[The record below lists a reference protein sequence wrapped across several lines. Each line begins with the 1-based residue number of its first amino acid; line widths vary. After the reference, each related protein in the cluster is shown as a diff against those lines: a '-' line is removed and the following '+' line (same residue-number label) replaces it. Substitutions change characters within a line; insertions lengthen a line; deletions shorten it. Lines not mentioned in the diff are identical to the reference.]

1 MDNDKYYLTL
11 SGFLPV
17 KVRSL
22 YIKTTMDKIIEKKK
36 GWRRAFTKR
45 ALPWWIGA
53 GLAMV
58 IVYLIAIPSQSTLR
72 INGNT
77 ITMSEVKSGEFND
90 YIRLSGTVQPLVTIQ
105 ISPVEGGIVQEI
117 LIEEGTEV
125 KKGDEILRLSNDN
138 LDLQILNSEAELA
151 EKENILRNTQIQMEQ
166 DRLNVKQSKAEYQLN
181 VKRLKRTYEQQK
193 SLYDEKLIA
202 REEYLKAKEDYDLA
216 LDKLQIIIDKEV
228 QDSLFRSTQVERMRE
243 SLENMQL
250 NMRMIRKRKDN
261 LTIKAPIDGQLGIL
275 DAVLGENIGAGTKIG
290 QISDMSS
297 YKIEAQVD
305 EHYIDRV
312 VPGLKATFERQE
324 TVYNAALRKV
334 YPEVR
339 EGKFKADFKFEG
351 DTPDNIRS
359 GQTYYLNL
367 QLGSPEAAL
376 LIPRGSFFQK
386 TGGKWIYVVTP
397 DGTRAAKRE
406 IRIGRQNPQYYEV
419 LEGLTPGERVITSG
433 YDNYG
438 DNDVLILK

>member
-1 MDNDKYYLTL
+1 
-11 SGFLPV
+11 
-17 KVRSL
+17 
-22 YIKTTMDKIIEKKK
+22 MDKIIERPT
-36 GWRRAFTKR
+36 GWKAAFTRK
-45 ALPWWIGA
+45 ALPWWLGA
-53 GLAMV
+53 ALACLV
-58 IVYLIAIPSQSTLR
+58 IFLLVKPSHSTLR
-72 INGNT
+72 VSGDT
-77 ITMSEVKSGEFND
+77 ISVSEVKAGEFND

-105 ISPVEGGIVQEI
+105 ISPIEGGIVDAI
-117 LIEEGTEV
+117 LIEEGSQV

-193 SLYDEKLIA
+193 TLYEEKLIA
-202 REEYLKAKEDYDLA
+202 KEEYLKAKEDYDLA
-216 LDKLQIIIDKEV
+216 AEKLQIILDKEV

-243 SLENMQL
+243 SLENMQI

-275 DAVLGENIGAGTKIG
+275 DAVLGENIAAGTKIG

-297 YKIEAQVD
+297 YKIEAQID

-312 VPGLKATFERQE
+312 TPGLAATFERQSA
-324 TVYNAALRKV
+324 TFNASLRKV

-339 EGKFKADFKFEG
+339 DGKFKADFKFEG
-351 DTPDNIRS
+351 EVPENIRS

-367 QLGSPEAAL
+367 QLGSPEGAV

-386 TGGKWIYVVTP
+386 TGGKWVYVVSK
-397 DGTRAAKRE
+397 DGSKATKRE

-419 LEGLTPGERVITSG
+419 LEGLEPGEKVITSG
-433 YDNYG
+433 YDSFGENE
-438 DNDVLILK
+438 VLILQ

>member
-1 MDNDKYYLTL
+1 
-11 SGFLPV
+11 
-17 KVRSL
+17 
-22 YIKTTMDKIIEKKK
+22 MDKIIEKKS
-36 GWRRAFTKR
+36 GWKALFTKK
-45 ALPWWIGA
+45 ALPWWFGGA
-53 GLAMV
+53 LTILMLFLV
-58 IVYLIAIPSQSTLR
+58 LRPNRSTLR
-72 INGNT
+72 IDANT
-77 ITMSEVKSGEFND
+77 LSISEVSAGEFND

-105 ISPVEGGIVQEI
+105 ISPIEGGIVDAI
-117 LIEEGTEV
+117 LIEEGSQV
-125 KKGDEILRLSNDN
+125 RKGDEILRLSNDN

-181 VKRLKRTYEQQK
+181 TKRLKRTYEQQK
-193 SLYDEKLIA
+193 ALYEDKLIA
-202 REEYLKAKEDYDLA
+202 REDYLKAKEDYDLA
-216 LDKLQIIIDKEV
+216 LEKLQIILDKEV
-228 QDSLFRSTQVERMRE
+228 QDSLFRSTQIERMQE

-297 YKIEAQVD
+297 YKIEAQID

-312 VPGLKATFERQE
+312 TPGLAATFERQGS
-324 TVYNAALRKV
+324 TFNASLRKV

-339 EGKFKADFKFEG
+339 DGKFKADFKFEG
-351 DTPDNIRS
+351 EVPENIRS

-367 QLGSPEAAL
+367 QLGSPESAVL
-376 LIPRGSFFQK
+376 VPRGSFYQK
-386 TGGKWIYVVTP
+386 TGGKWRYVVNKE
-397 DGTRAAKRE
+397 GTKAVKRE

-419 LEGLTPGERVITSG
+419 LEGLEPGEKVITSG
-433 YDNYG
+433 YDSFG
-438 DNDVLILK
+438 DNEVLVF

>member
-1 MDNDKYYLTL
+1 MKW
-11 SGFLPV
+11 
-17 KVRSL
+17 RSKAVSL
-22 YIKTTMDKIIEKKK
+22 VVWWNSNLIIK
-36 GWRRAFTKR
+36 
-45 ALPWWIGA
+45 PN
-53 GLAMV
+53 
-58 IVYLIAIPSQSTLR
+58 QSTLR
-72 INGNT
+72 INGDTMT
-77 ITMSEVKSGEFND
+77 ISTVKQGEFND

-117 LIEEGTEV
+117 LIEEGSTV

-151 EKENILRNTQIQMEQ
+151 EKENFLRNTQIQMEQ
-166 DRLNVKQSKAEYQLN
+166 DRLNVKQQKAEYQLN
-181 VKRLKRTYEQQK
+181 VKRLRRTYEQQK
-193 SLYDEKLIA
+193 SLYEDKLIA

-216 LDKLQIIIDKEV
+216 LEKLQLIAEKEI
-228 QDSLFRSTQVERMRE
+228 QDSLFRFTQVERMRE

-250 NMRMIRKRKDN
+250 NMQMIRRRKDN
-261 LTIKAPIDGQLGIL
+261 LTIKTPIDGQLGIL
-275 DAVLGENIGAGTKIG
+275 DAVLGESIGAGTKIG

-297 YKIEAQVD
+297 HKIEVQID

-312 VPGLKATFERQE
+312 VPGLNATFERQE
-324 TVYNAALRKV
+324 TLYNAALRKV

-339 EGKFKADFKFEG
+339 DGKFKADFKFEG

-386 TGGKWIYVVTP
+386 TGGKWIYVVNG
-397 DGTRAAKRE
+397 DGTRAVKRE

-419 LEGLTPGERVITSG
+419 LEGLTAGEQFITSG

>member
-1 MDNDKYYLTL
+1 
-11 SGFLPV
+11 
-17 KVRSL
+17 
-22 YIKTTMDKIIEKKK
+22 MDKIIERPT
-36 GWRRAFTKR
+36 GWKAAFTRK
-45 ALPWWIGA
+45 ALPWWLGA
-53 GLAMV
+53 ALACLV
-58 IVYLIAIPSQSTLR
+58 IFLLVKPSHSTLR
-72 INGNT
+72 ISGDT
-77 ITMSEVKSGEFND
+77 ISVSEVKAGEFND

-105 ISPVEGGIVQEI
+105 ISPIEGGIVDAI
-117 LIEEGTEV
+117 LIEEGSQV

-193 SLYDEKLIA
+193 TLYEEKLIA
-202 REEYLKAKEDYDLA
+202 KEEYLKAKEDYDLA
-216 LDKLQIIIDKEV
+216 AEKLQIILDKEV

-243 SLENMQL
+243 SLENMQI
-250 NMRMIRKRKDN
+250 NMRMIRKRKEN

-297 YKIEAQVD
+297 YKIEAQID

-312 VPGLKATFERQE
+312 TPGLAATFERQSA
-324 TVYNAALRKV
+324 TFNASLRKV

-339 EGKFKADFKFEG
+339 DGKFKADFKFEG
-351 DTPDNIRS
+351 EVPENIRS

-367 QLGSPEAAL
+367 QLGSPEGAV

-386 TGGKWIYVVTP
+386 TGGKWIYVVSK
-397 DGTRAAKRE
+397 DGGKATKRE

-419 LEGLTPGERVITSG
+419 LEGLEPGEKVITSG
-433 YDNYG
+433 YDSFGENE
-438 DNDVLILK
+438 VLILH

>member
-1 MDNDKYYLTL
+1 MKW
-11 SGFLPV
+11 
-17 KVRSL
+17 RSKAVSL
-22 YIKTTMDKIIEKKK
+22 VVWWNSNLIIK
-36 GWRRAFTKR
+36 
-45 ALPWWIGA
+45 PN
-53 GLAMV
+53 
-58 IVYLIAIPSQSTLR
+58 QSTLR
-72 INGNT
+72 INGDTMT
-77 ITMSEVKSGEFND
+77 ISTVKQGEFND

-117 LIEEGTEV
+117 LIEEGSTV

-151 EKENILRNTQIQMEQ
+151 EKENFLRNTQIQMEQ
-166 DRLNVKQSKAEYQLN
+166 DRLNVKQQKAEYQLN
-181 VKRLKRTYEQQK
+181 VKRLRRTYEQQK
-193 SLYDEKLIA
+193 SLYEDKLIA

-216 LDKLQIIIDKEV
+216 LEKLQLIAEKEI
-228 QDSLFRSTQVERMRE
+228 QDSLFRFTQVERMRE

-250 NMRMIRKRKDN
+250 NMQMIRRRKDN
-261 LTIKAPIDGQLGIL
+261 LTIKTPIDGQLGIL
-275 DAVLGENIGAGTKIG
+275 DAVLGESIGAGTKIG

-297 YKIEAQVD
+297 HKIEAQID
-305 EHYIDRV
+305 EHYIDRM
-312 VPGLKATFERQE
+312 VPGLNATFERQE
-324 TVYNAALRKV
+324 TLYNAALRKV

-339 EGKFKADFKFEG
+339 DGKFKADFKFEG

-386 TGGKWIYVVTP
+386 TGGKWIYVVNG
-397 DGTRAAKRE
+397 DGTRAVKRE

-419 LEGLTPGERVITSG
+419 LEGLTAGEQVITSG